1 MRTSATCR
9 QLAWFLLAAAL
20 LPAAQAQVPAA
31 EPQAA
36 RPRIGLV
43 LSGGGARGLA
53 HIGVLRVLKEYRIPV
68 DVISATSM
76 GAIVGGAYAAGAT
89 PEQLQSAALAADW
102 DELFAG
108 RPPRA
113 QLHWRRKEDDAK
125 NLALFEFGIGRD
137 GLSLPRGAITGDNLE
152 RFLRG
157 LTDPVQDINN
167 LRRLPIP
174 FVAMATD
181 LETGAAVELNDMP
194 LSQAMRASMSIPG
207 AFAPAQRDGRLLV
220 DGGLV
225 ANIPVQPARKLGA
238 ELLIV
243 VNVGTPLAPR
253 RELGTALGAVQ
264 QMLNI
269 LTEQN
274 VATAKRELRE
284 RDVLLEPD
292 FGRLSASDFSRVA
305 QIIEQGERAARD
317 ALARLQP
324 LAVDAPAYA
333 QFEARRTA
341 RTGGEVR
348 ARVAQV
354 RVEGLARTNPA
365 TVLAQVDLPPDR
377 YVGAEE
383 IRDAMREVNAE
394 RKFERVDYRLESIGA
409 GRVLAVQ
416 PVEKSWGPHTLR
428 LGGQAS
434 TDFHDEH
441 IFNLLVAH
449 TLTDFNSW
457 GAEWRNELQL
467 GQSMRLLSDLYQPLA
482 PGSRWFA
489 LPQLQWRR
497 TGVDVFEGDNVVGR
511 VQATATEATL
521 LAGYTLPRLGHAA
534 FGRTYGEV
542 RVETLIG
549 PPAQQQQAASVSTDR
564 WTGRVVLDRIDSYA
578 FPKRGYVLGLEFND
592 FDDANPDGSAQ
603 RLTVANLLSAWTF
616 GRSTLLVNA
625 YALRGTRDGLGG
637 QLGGFLNL
645 SGTPRGRYAGSR
657 TVFGSLIG
665 YREISDLFGELPA
678 PVYVGASLEAG
689 NADDAPGSSDWNQLK
704 RAGSVFIAAD
714 TLIGPIYFAYG
725 VTRGGRGT
733 PYLFW
738 GRF

>member
-1 MRTSATCR
+1 MPSPAARCLCA
-9 QLAWFLLAAAL
+9 LAATL
-20 LPAAQAQVPAA
+20 LFAQAHAQAP
-31 EPQAA
+31 EPV
-36 RPRIGLV
+36 RPKIGLV

-53 HIGVLRVLKEYRIPV
+53 HIGVLRVLKAHRIPV
-68 DVISATSM
+68 DMISATSM
-76 GAIVGGAYAAGAT
+76 GAIVGGAYASGMT

-108 RPPRA
+108 RPARA
-113 QLHWRRKEDDAK
+113 DLHWRRKADDAK
-125 NLALFEFGIGRD
+125 NLALFEFGVGRD

-174 FVAMATD
+174 FVALATD
-181 LETGAAVELNDMP
+181 LESGAAVELDDMP

-207 AFAPAQRDGRLLV
+207 AFAPVQRDGRLLV

-225 ANIPVQPARKLGA
+225 ANIPVQSARKLGA

-243 VNVGTPLAPR
+243 VNVGTPLAPG
-253 RELGTALGAVQ
+253 RELGTALGAAQ

-274 VATAKRELRE
+274 VATAKRELRD
-284 RDVLLEPD
+284 RDVLVEPD
-292 FGRLSASDFSRVA
+292 FGRLSAADFSKVA
-305 QIIEQGERAARD
+305 QIIELGERAARD

-324 LAVDAPAYA
+324 LALDAQAYA
-333 QFEARRTA
+333 AFEARRTA
-341 RTGGEVR
+341 RMGGEVR

-354 RVEGLARTNPA
+354 RVEGLSRTNPA
-365 TVLAQVDLPPDR
+365 TVLGQVDLPPDR
-377 YVGAEE
+377 YVDAGE
-383 IRDAMREVNAE
+383 IRDAMQQVNAE
-394 RKFERVDYRLESIGA
+394 RKFERVDYRLETVGA

-457 GAEWRNELQL
+457 GAEWRNEVQL
-467 GQSMRLLSDLYQPLA
+467 GQSMRLLSDLYQPLS
-482 PGSRWFA
+482 PGSRWFVQ
-489 LPQLQWRR
+489 PQLQWRR
-497 TGVDVFEGDNVVGR
+497 TSVDVFQGDEVVGR
-511 VQATATEATL
+511 AQATAGEATL
-521 LAGYTLPRLGHAA
+521 LAGYTLPRLGYAA
-534 FGRTYGEV
+534 FGRTYGKS
-542 RVETLIG
+542 RVDTLIG
-549 PPAQQQQAASVSTDR
+549 PTPRQQGTEVSTNR
-564 WTGRVVLDRIDSYA
+564 WTGRMVLDRIDSYA
-578 FPKRGYVLGLEFND
+578 FPKRGYVLGMEFND
-592 FDDANPDGSAQ
+592 FDEPNPDGSTQ
-603 RLTVANLLSAWTF
+603 SLTVANLLSAWTF

-645 SGTPRGRYAGSR
+645 SGTQRGRYTGSR

-665 YREISDLFGELPA
+665 YREISDLVGELPA

-689 NADDAPGSSDWNQLK
+689 NADDAPGSSDWGQMK
-704 RAGSVFIAAD
+704 RAASVFIAAD
-714 TLIGPIYFAYG
+714 TIIGPIYFAYG
-725 VTRGGRGT
+725 ATRGGRAT

>member
-1 MRTSATCR
+1 MHAARTIAAAPAWL
-9 QLAWFLLAAAL
+9 LAAGLLAAAQAL
-20 LPAAQAQVPAA
+20 AQQPA
-31 EPQAA
+31 ETA
-36 RPRIGLV
+36 RPKIGLV

-53 HIGVLRVLKEYRIPV
+53 HIGVLRVLEEQRIAV
-68 DVISATSM
+68 DAISATSM

-89 PEQLQSAALAADW
+89 PAQLREAALAADW
-102 DELFAG
+102 DELLAG

-113 QLHWRRKEDDAK
+113 ELHWRRKEDDGK
-125 NLALFEFGIGRD
+125 NLAQFEFGIGRD
-137 GLSLPRGAITGDNLE
+137 GLSLPSGAIAGTGLE

-157 LTDPVQDINN
+157 LTDPVQDVNN

-207 AFAPAQRDGRLLV
+207 AYAPVQRDGRLLV

-238 ELLIV
+238 EILIV

-253 RELGTALGAVQ
+253 RELGTAFGAAQ

-274 VATAKRELRE
+274 VAAAKRELRPG
-284 RDVLLEPD
+284 DVLIEPD
-292 FGRLSASDFSRVA
+292 FGRLTASDFTKAA
-305 QIIEQGERAARD
+305 QIIELGERAARD

-324 LAVDAPAYA
+324 LALGEAAYA
-333 QFEARRTA
+333 GFEARRTA

-365 TVLAQVDLPPDR
+365 TVRAQIDLPPDR
-377 YVGAEE
+377 YVDAGE

-394 RKFERVDYRLESIGA
+394 RKFERVDYRLETIGA
-409 GRVLAVQ
+409 DRVLAVQ

-449 TLTDFNSW
+449 TLTDFNAW
-457 GAEWRNELQL
+457 GAEWRNEVQL
-467 GQSMRLLSDLYQPLA
+467 GESMRLLSDLYQPLA

-497 TGVDVFEGDNVVGR
+497 TSVNVFDGDNVVGR
-511 VQATATEATL
+511 AQTTATEATL
-521 LAGYTLPRLGHAA
+521 LFGHTLPRLGYAA
-534 FGRTYGEV
+534 LGRTQGRL
-542 RVETLIG
+542 RVEALIA
-549 PPAQQQQAASVSTDR
+549 PAPQPAASASTDR

-578 FPKRGYVLGLEFND
+578 FPRHGYVLGLEHNE
-592 FDDANPDGSAQ
+592 FDDANPDGTKQ
-603 RLTVANLLSAWTF
+603 RLTAANLLAAWTS

-625 YALRGTRDGLGG
+625 YGVRGTRDGLGG

-665 YREISDLFGELPA
+665 YREISDLVGELPS

-689 NADDAPGSSDWNQLK
+689 NSDDAPGSTDWNQLK
-704 RAGSVFIAAD
+704 RAGSLFIAAD
-714 TLIGPIYFAYG
+714 TLIGPIYLAYG
-725 VTRGGRGT
+725 VTRHGRGT